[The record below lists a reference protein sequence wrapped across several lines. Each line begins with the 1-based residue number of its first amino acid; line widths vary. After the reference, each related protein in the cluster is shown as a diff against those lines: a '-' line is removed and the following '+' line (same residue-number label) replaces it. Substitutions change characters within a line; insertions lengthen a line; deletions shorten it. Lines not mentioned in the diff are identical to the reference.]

1 MRALEDDLTVVP
13 LRRCMRWTQVVYDFY
28 AETGSIRLDARRVAE
43 MGDKPRWDDV
53 WKTLRARAQLKA
65 PCR

>member
-1 MRALEDDLTVVP
+1 
-13 LRRCMRWTQVVYDFY
+13 MRWTQVVYDFY
-28 AETGSIRLDARRVAE
+28 AETGSVRLDARRVAE